1 MPGTEW
7 IVMGALE
14 IILLIGVAGL
24 WTAVTIVVASAIKAQ
39 RTLGKLEA
47 SVERLQRD
55 VSALLP
61 RIGSTLESFDR
72 TGRELTRT
80 AGSITT
86 AVEVLNREGTRSTAF
101 GMIKYLPMVLGV
113 ARTVAPLFSRRKK

>member
-1 MPGTEW
+1 
-7 IVMGALE
+7 MGALE
-14 IILLIGVAGL
+14 IIVLIGVTGL
-24 WTAVTIVVASAIKAQ
+24 WTALTIVVASVIKAQ
-39 RTLGKLEA
+39 RTMGRLEA

-80 AGSITT
+80 AGSITS
-86 AVEVLNREGTRSTAF
+86 AVEVINREGTRSVAAGF
-101 GMIKYLPMVLGV
+101 IRYLPLALGV
-113 ARTVAPLFSRRKK
+113 ARTVAPLFARRKR

>member
-1 MPGTEW
+1 
-7 IVMGALE
+7 MGALE
-14 IILLIGVAGL
+14 IIVLIGVVGL
-24 WTAVTIVVASAIKAQ
+24 WTAIAMVVASAVKAQ
-39 RTLGKLEA
+39 RTLGRLEA

-80 AGSITT
+80 AGTITS
-86 AVEVLNREGTRSTAF
+86 AVDVINREGTRSVAA
-101 GMIKYLPMVLGV
+101 GVIRYLPLALGV
-113 ARTVAPLFSRRKK
+113 ARTVFPLFSRRGR

>member
-1 MPGTEW
+1 
-7 IVMGALE
+7 MGALE
-14 IILLIGVAGL
+14 IIVLIGVVGL
-24 WTAVTIVVASAIKAQ
+24 WTAVTIVVASAVQAQ

-80 AGSITT
+80 AGSITS
-86 AVEVLNREGTRSTAF
+86 AVEVISREGGHPVAA
-101 GMIKYLPMVLGV
+101 GMIRYIPLALGV
-113 ARTVAPLFSRRKK
+113 ARTIFPLFSRRRR

>member
-1 MPGTEW
+1 
-7 IVMGALE
+7 MGAQE
-14 IILLIGVAGL
+14 IILLIGVVGL

-47 SVERLQRD
+47 SIERLQRD

-80 AGSITT
+80 AGSITS
-86 AVEVLNREGTRSTAF
+86 AVEVLNREGTRGTAI
-101 GMIKYLPMVLGV
+101 GIIKYLPLVLGV
-113 ARTVAPLFSRRKK
+113 ARTVAPLFSRRKR